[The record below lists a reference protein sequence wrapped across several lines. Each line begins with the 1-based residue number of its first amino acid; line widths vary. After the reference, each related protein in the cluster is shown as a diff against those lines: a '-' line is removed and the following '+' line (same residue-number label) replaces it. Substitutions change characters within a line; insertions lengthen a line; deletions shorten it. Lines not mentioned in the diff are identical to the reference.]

1 MAKCTGRRC
10 PMQVGYNV
18 DECNYKDCPYR
29 DVEGTKIEENSEV
42 KIAEIVEDIDD
53 TRENPEEIVRLMFD
67 LFHKYGGP
75 WYR

>member
-1 MAKCTGRRC
+1 M
-10 PMQVGYNV
+10 
-18 DECNYKDCPYR
+18 DIE
-29 DVEGTKIEENSEV
+29 EIKIEENSEV

-67 LFHKYGGP
+67 LFHEYGGP